1 MTTERSREE
10 APETEAAVEAG
21 KKSLMGKLKLPL
33 IIVAVLVVLGV
44 AAMVVLPKLTSSK
57 EKPAEATKEAASS
70 EKSGEAS
77 VEKQG
82 PSALFPLDPF
92 IINLRDPAGKRYLKI
107 RIELE
112 LSNKEL
118 EAQIKERMPQ
128 IKDGLLILL
137 SSKSYEDIEP
147 VEGKLRL
154 RQEIVSRINGLLS
167 SGRVQNIYF
176 TEFVVQ

>member
-1 MTTERSREE
+1 MTTERPRDE
-10 APETEAAVEAG
+10 APETEATVEAG
-21 KKSLMGKLKLPL
+21 KKSLISKLKLPL

-44 AAMVVLPKLTSSK
+44 ATMVVLPKLTSSK
-57 EKPAEATKEAASS
+57 EKQEGAATTESS

-77 VEKQG
+77 AEKQG

-92 IINLRDPAGKRYLKI
+92 IINLRDPSGKRYLKI
-107 RIELE
+107 RVELE
-112 LSNKEL
+112 LSGKEL
-118 EAQIKERMPQ
+118 EAQITERMPQ

-137 SSKSYEDIEP
+137 SSKSYEDIES

-154 RQEIVSRINGLLS
+154 RQEIVSRINSLLS